1 MAKSEING
9 GLRGFKSI
17 LRANNTSVVLDTYC
31 FFYLI
36 LDYLYR
42 VESYH
47 GGTIGSAKS
56 AWISSR
62 SGQGGKRVNDLLGS
76 TLASYF

>member
-1 MAKSEING
+1 MGS
-9 GLRGFKSI
+9 
-17 LRANNTSVVLDTYC
+17 DTYS

-42 VESYH
+42 VDSYH
-47 GGTIGSAKS
+47 VGTIGSAKS
-56 AWISSR
+56 AWIASR

-76 TLASYF
+76 TMASYF